1 MSSRFLHSARP
12 LCSLEVIHDG
22 VIPLALYSPLMHD
35 AVMTKPISN
44 IPKNGKRVVV
54 VGAGPGGLTAAMLL
68 AGKGFSVTVYEKEL
82 QVGGRN
88 EALYLGRNR
97 EYVFDTGPTFLM
109 MTPVLREM
117 FAFVGRKLEDYCKVI
132 PLDPMYRLSFPDG
145 KVMDITP
152 DSSRM
157 EEQIR
162 KHFPGNEGALGKF
175 MARER
180 VRFDKMYP
188 CLQKDYSSW
197 YSMLSPP
204 LLKAFPHL
212 ALTKTLFQNLGCY
225 FKDEFLKLCFT
236 FQAKYLGMSPWECP
250 AAFTIIPFIEH
261 HYGIDHVEGGL
272 SEISRAMARV
282 FGELGGT
289 LELGKPVRKVMTE
302 KGRAIGV
309 ELQDGTRVEA
319 DAVVL
324 NADFGH
330 AMTTLFDPGVI
341 RKYSAERLKKK
352 KFSCSTFMLYLA
364 VDKVYQEPHHHI
376 VFADQYRVNIDDI
389 AVHKRLSKDM
399 SIYVRN
405 ACVTDPK
412 LAPGGH
418 SALYILVPVPNQSS
432 GIDWNPTLQKEYRD
446 LIISRMEQKTSMKD
460 LSRHI
465 VEETLISPRDWET
478 RGVHLGATF
487 NLGHHID
494 QMLYL
499 RPRNR
504 FEELK
509 HCYLVGGGTHP
520 GSGLPTIYE
529 SGRISAGLLCKDLLG
544 H

>member
-1 MSSRFLHSARP
+1 MNKLTETDIR
-12 LCSLEVIHDG
+12 
-22 VIPLALYSPLMHD
+22 
-35 AVMTKPISN
+35 
-44 IPKNGKRVVV
+44 KNGKKVVV

-68 AGKGFSVTVYEKEL
+68 CAKGFDVTVYEKEN

-88 EALYLGRNR
+88 APLSLGRNN

-109 MTPVLREM
+109 MTPILREM
-117 FAFVGRKLEDYCKVI
+117 FDATGRRLEDYCKVV

-152 DSSRM
+152 DQNRM
-157 EEQIR
+157 EAQISR
-162 KHFPGNEGALGKF
+162 NFPGNEGALKQF
-175 MARER
+175 MKREG
-180 VRFDKMYP
+180 VRFEKMYP

-197 YSMLSPP
+197 TSMVSKP
-204 LLKAFPHL
+204 LLKALPHL
-212 ALTKTLFQNLGCY
+212 ALGKTLFENLGGY
-225 FKDEFLKLCFT
+225 FKDEYLKMCFT

-272 SEISRAMARV
+272 SEISEAMKRV
-282 FGELGGT
+282 VCELGGRI
-289 LELGKPVRKVMTE
+289 ELGKGVRKVITGGRRA
-302 KGRAIGV
+302 KGIV
-309 ELQDGTRVEA
+309 LNDGTEVMA

-341 RKYSAERLKKK
+341 RKYNVDRLEKK

-364 VDKVYQEPHHHI
+364 VDKLYDEPHHHV
-376 VFADQYRVNIDDI
+376 VFADNYRANIEDI
-389 AVHKRLSKDM
+389 ARHKRLSQDM

-405 ACVTDPK
+405 ASVTDPK
-412 LAPGGH
+412 LAPKGH
-418 SALYILVPVPNQSS
+418 SALYVLVPVANQFS
-432 GIDWNPTLQKEYRD
+432 GIDWSEALVKQYRD
-446 LIISRMEQKTSMKD
+446 AVITRIEQKTSMKD
-460 LSRHI
+460 LSKHI
-465 VEETLISPRDWET
+465 TAEIIISPKDWES
-478 RGVHLGATF
+478 RAVYRGATF
-487 NLGHHID
+487 NLGHTVD

-504 FEELK
+504 FEEVK

-529 SGRISAGLLCKDLLG
+529 SARISAGLVCQDLG
-544 H
+544 I